1 MRLALALAVAAT
13 LVPPAGAAG
22 GTGVTPR
29 PGETIG
35 TLVIPRLGLRLP
47 LGEGVARQHLD
58 RGPGHYPWTWLPG
71 QGETVAIAGHRTT
84 RGAPF
89 RELPGLERGDAIYI
103 VMRRRLGG
111 RSFRYRVTG
120 EAVLRPD
127 EGLPLIR
134 DRGYERLV
142 LTTCHPPG
150 SATRRYVVFALP
162 SQT

>member
-1 MRLALALAVAAT
+1 MRLVVALAVAAT
-13 LVPPAGAAG
+13 LVPPATAAG
-22 GTGVTPR
+22 GTPASPR
-29 PGETIG
+29 AGETIG

-47 LGEGVARQHLD
+47 LGEGVARRQLD

-89 RELPGLERGDAIYI
+89 RELPSLARGDAIYI
-103 VMRRRLGG
+103 VLRRRLGG

-120 EAVLRPD
+120 EEVLEPD
-127 EGLPLIR
+127 EGFRLVR

-142 LTTCHPPG
+142 LTTCYPLG
-150 SATRRYVVFALP
+150 SSRQRYAVFARP
-162 SQT
+162 ARS